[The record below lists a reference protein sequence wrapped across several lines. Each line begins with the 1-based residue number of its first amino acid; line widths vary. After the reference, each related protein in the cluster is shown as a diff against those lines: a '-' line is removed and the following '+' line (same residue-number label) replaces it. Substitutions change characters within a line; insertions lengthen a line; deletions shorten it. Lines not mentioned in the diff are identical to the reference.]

1 MNRFTLLSIFFFL
14 SLASESVFGFST
26 TSIQSHAT
34 TSSST
39 MLYESQAEYGK
50 TLEMPATYAT
60 CGQCGSS
67 YALAEDDLGQGKGRR
82 LECSVCGHAWFQSRN
97 RLMSLSENYE
107 MVELPSR
114 DLERIETNIKEGK
127 SPKYT
132 GASKLYVGN
141 IAFQST
147 EDDVRDL
154 FEEIGIVG
162 DVSLVRD
169 DQGRNRGFG
178 FVTMREKA
186 DGEKA
191 LEALNGV
198 DLNGRN
204 LNVRES
210 NS

>member
-1 MNRFTLLSIFFFL
+1 
-14 SLASESVFGFST
+14 
-26 TSIQSHAT
+26 
-34 TSSST
+34 
-39 MLYESQAEYGK
+39 MLQGAQAEYGK

-67 YALAEDDLGQGKGRR
+67 YAVAEEDLGQGNGRR

-97 RLMSLSENYE
+97 RLMTLNDNFE
-107 MVELPSR
+107 MVELPGR
-114 DLERIETNIKEGK
+114 DLERIQLNIKEGK
-127 SPKYT
+127 SPKYM

-147 EDDVRDL
+147 EDDIRDL
-154 FEEIGIVG
+154 FEEMGAVG

-191 LEALNGV
+191 LE
-198 DLNGRN
+198 DEEEER
-204 LNVRES
+204 S
-210 NS
+210 PTPSS